1 VHTDVAAIGG
11 RVARLVLLACTLF
24 GLAAMHTLGHGA
36 THHGEPAAAVTLFS
50 VATPAAPHDCGAD
63 GCDRAAAARMPGHGM
78 NGWDLCVAVLSAF
91 AIAALVAALLL
102 TAAASRS
109 ARRPPGDPG
118 RRSPRAPPT
127 LSFGLT
133 LATVSVLRT

>member
-36 THHGEPAAAVTLFS
+36 SHHGEPAAAATLFA
-50 VATPAAPHDCGAD
+50 VVTPAAPHDCGAD
-63 GCDRAAAARMPGHGM
+63 GCSRAVARLAGHGM

-102 TAAASRS
+102 TVAAGRS
-109 ARRPPGDPG
+109 PRRSPRGHG
-118 RRSPRAPPT
+118 RMSPRAPPT